1 VVVKPRTKAVEVVIG
16 ASNCSVLVFGKST
29 FLSRLLDQWGRSVPP
44 VPKARGAGGEFER
57 VGYFSQPTIGN
68 LDGRENRN

>member
-1 VVVKPRTKAVEVVIG
+1 VGEKCSTG
-16 ASNCSVLVFGKST
+16 AEGKG
-29 FLSRLLDQWGRSVPP
+29 SRGAGEQGS
-44 VPKARGAGGEFER
+44 RGAGGEFER